1 MTYTHLTQQER
12 CQIHALKRKN
22 ISVAY
27 IAAELQRDR
36 STISRELKRN
46 AGTAGY
52 KPNLAHK
59 HARAHQCERRNG
71 LSFSPEQWN
80 AESCI
85 DLPVP
90 VPLTPAVQWVP

>member
-12 CQIHALKRKN
+12 CQIHALKRQN

-46 AGTAGY
+46 AGTASY
-52 KPNLAHK
+52 KHNLAHK
-59 HARAHQCERRNG
+59 HARAHQCERRNA
-71 LSFSPEQWN
+71 LSFSPE
-80 AESCI
+80 
-85 DLPVP
+85 
-90 VPLTPAVQWVP
+90 